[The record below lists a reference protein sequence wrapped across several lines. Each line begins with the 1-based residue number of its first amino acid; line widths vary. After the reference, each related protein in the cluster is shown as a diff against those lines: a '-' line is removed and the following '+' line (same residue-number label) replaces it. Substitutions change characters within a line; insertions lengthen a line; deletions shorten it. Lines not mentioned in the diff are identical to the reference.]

1 MARSWSSVRVLSAF
15 ALVLVGLFLG
25 SSGGEASRE
34 HLPGILGTDDRVILD
49 TSAWPWAAV
58 GRVNRETGGFCTG
71 TLVASNLVLTAAHCL
86 YDGRTGNRVAPGRLH
101 FVGGYRRGGFVA
113 HAVARAVFH
122 PAAFSFSGPSGLR
135 RAANDWA
142 LLVLAA
148 PVATRPIPVR
158 SLSARNLTALPRDR
172 LMRAGYSQDR
182 PHLLSLHNGCGVSD
196 DVGGGPVMIHT
207 CDATRGD
214 SGSPLIIMTD
224 EGPFVVG
231 VIMGVTQ
238 SGTEERGL
246 AINASAFVETLDKF
260 SR

>member
-1 MARSWSSVRVLSAF
+1 MRILS
-15 ALVLVGLFLG
+15 LLTVGLCALLLG
-25 SSGGEASRE
+25 AAGGDTARD

-86 YDGRTGNRVAPGRLH
+86 YNSRTGNRVAPGRLH
-101 FVGGYRRGGFVA
+101 FVGGYRRGEYVN
-113 HAVARAVFH
+113 HAVARAIYH
-122 PAAFSFSGPSGLR
+122 PAAFSFAGTDGLI

-142 LLVLAA
+142 VLVLAA
-148 PVATRPIPVR
+148 PIATKPIPVR
-158 SLSARNLTALPRDR
+158 SLSPRNLKTLPADR

-182 PHLLSLHNGCGVSD
+182 PHLLSLHNGCGVSGN
-196 DVGGGPVMIHT
+196 VNGGPVLIHT

-214 SGSPLIIMTD
+214 SGSPLIIMTQ

-231 VIMGVTQ
+231 MIMGVTKA
-238 SGTEERGL
+238 GRKERGL
-246 AINASAFVETLDKF
+246 AVHASAFLGTLDKYAE
-260 SR
+260 